1 MLTAPEGLMQM
12 LRTAR
17 LDLVAFEMER
27 DLAPLHAMF
36 SDPEWARGGYM
47 TPTAT
52 ESESRERLE
61 REFGGNGGRTWVLRV
76 RPDETAVGVIGV
88 FSDQGSS
95 IRGMSWYLRRDRWG
109 AGLMSEAARTVVG
122 HLLEQ
127 PSITGVEAWID
138 SRNVR
143 SIAVARHAELDLVGR
158 LPRTHDG
165 EIAQSVVMGRA
176 AEPADPITFG
186 IMPVLEVRD
195 LAATVRVLTGL
206 LGLQVRFELDNL
218 VHLGFTEWNGQS
230 GLEVRR
236 TAGDVSPAT
245 IAFEVGVLVDPLYDA
260 AIAAGLADSTAPA
273 DMPWYRRT
281 FTLALPEGHRLTIS
295 GPVSGM

>member
-1 MLTAPEGLMQM
+1 M

-17 LDLVAFEMER
+17 LDLVNLELER
-27 DLAPLHAMF
+27 DLPALHAMF

-47 TPTAT
+47 TPTAS

-61 REFGGNGGRTWVLRV
+61 REFGDNGGWTWVLRV
-76 RPDETAVGVIGV
+76 RPEQTAVGVIAV

-95 IRGMSWYLRRDRWG
+95 IRGLSWYLQRDRWG
-109 AGLMSEAARTVVG
+109 AGLMSEAARAVVD

-127 PSITGVEAWID
+127 PSISGVEAWID

-143 SIAVARHAELDLVGR
+143 SIAVARHAGLDLVGR
-158 LPRTHDG
+158 LPRTLDDG

-176 AEPADPITFG
+176 AKPTDPTTFA
-186 IMPVLEVRD
+186 IMPVLEVED
-195 LAATVRVLTGL
+195 VRGTARLLCEV
-206 LGLQVRFELDNL
+206 LGLHVRFELEDV

-230 GLEVRR
+230 GLELRR
-236 TAGDVSPAT
+236 VASAISPAAIT
-245 IAFEVGVLVDPLYDA
+245 FEVGVLVDPLYDA
-260 AIAAGLADSTAPA
+260 ARAAGLMDSTAPE

-281 FTLALPEGHRLTIS
+281 FTLALPEGHRLMIS
-295 GPVSGM
+295 GPVSGS